1 MNREDVF
8 AYLGGCFHGEPAS
21 CSYACPF
28 RLDLRAFL
36 KKLARGRFDAAY
48 KDLAA
53 LIPFPEIVCRICP
66 QPCRNACQ
74 CSTVL
79 GGESIEMRA
88 LEKACVDYAKRR
100 EPTVYAVPPKAEHIA
115 VVGAGL
121 AGLSLALTLLRKK
134 YQVTVFEKAADL
146 GGGLCDFDDAEA
158 LRAAIEFQFS
168 REKPEFVFEREI
180 TSLDELS
187 DFVAVFLATG
197 AGGADFGLKNSWNS
211 ELYYTS
217 APGVFL
223 GGALVGLDT
232 VEGMA
237 AAVRAARSIEA
248 YLQTKNPENAAE
260 AWDVKNA
267 CRYVPHDG
275 ILPSPATKATGES
288 GYTAE
293 EAKTEAERCMQC
305 SCDGCMQVCEL
316 MQKYKKEPPRVA
328 SDVLLDGESRNSV
341 SSAAITRETWS
352 CNLCGRCAEKCSEH
366 TDVGGMLQLSRV
378 RRVEGNLYPP
388 AIHSYWLREFDFF
401 AAGEGALTLPGEENK
416 YVFFPGCRLGA
427 VNPDYVLKSYALL
440 RETQGAGLLLNCCG
454 VPAYWA
460 GEQKMFETHLASL
473 RETWEQLGKP
483 TFVLAC
489 ASCKKVFSCW
499 LPEIST
505 VSLYE
510 LLPPERAAKSG
521 EIAAAAVFDPCAA
534 AKFPEMQQA
543 VRALAA
549 ASGAVVSDCSSDGK
563 CCGFGGHMQ
572 LANPALYRQIT
583 ENRVSETELPYIAYC
598 TNCRETFRT
607 AGKESVHVLDLYFG
621 LRTGD
626 PTLEEKRQNSIA
638 LKKTLMEQSG
648 MGAFAEKT
656 EPWDALSL
664 SVSQEL
670 AAKLDS
676 LLIPLRDVKQ
686 VVYLAEEQG
695 VGFANAAG
703 ELLVC
708 GELDAVTVWAKVKK
722 RGENTFEL
730 LDVYAHRMR
739 VGKGEA

>member
-36 KKLARGRFDAAY
+36 KKLAKGRFDAAY

-66 QPCRNACQ
+66 QPCRGACQ

-79 GGESIEMRA
+79 GGESIEVRT
-88 LEKACVDYAKRR
+88 LERACVDYAKRR
-100 EPTVYAVPPKAEHIA
+100 EPTVYAVPPKAERIA

-134 YQVTVFEKAADL
+134 YQVTVFEKEAAYGGDL
-146 GGGLCDFDDAEA
+146 SSFDDAEE
-158 LRAAIEFQFS
+158 LCAAIEFQFS
-168 REKPEFVFEREI
+168 KEKPEFVFNREI
-180 TSLDELS
+180 ASLDELA
-187 DFVAVFLATG
+187 DFDAVFLATG
-197 AGGADFGLKNSWNS
+197 ADGADFGLKESWNS

-260 AWDVKNA
+260 AWDMKNA

-275 ILPSPATKATGES
+275 TEPSPATKATGEN
-288 GYTAE
+288 GRYTAE
-293 EAKTEAERCMQC
+293 EAKTEAARCMQC

-316 MQKYKKEPPRVA
+316 MQKYKKAPPRVA

-341 SSAAITRETWS
+341 STAAITRETWS
-352 CNLCGRCAEKCSEH
+352 CNLCGRCAEKCSEQ
-366 TDVGGMLQLSRV
+366 TDVGGMLQISRA

-388 AIHSYWLREFDFF
+388 AIHSYWLREMDF
-401 AAGEGALTLPGEENK
+401 AAGEGALTIPGEGN

-440 RETQGAGLLLNCCG
+440 RETQGAGLVLNCCG
-454 VPAYWA
+454 IPAYWA
-460 GEQKMFETHLASL
+460 GEQKMFEAHLAAL
-473 RETWEQLGKP
+473 RGIWEQLGKP

-489 ASCKKVFSCW
+489 ASCGKVFSHW
-499 LPEIST
+499 LPEIP
-505 VSLYE
+505 VISLYE
-510 LLPPERAAKSG
+510 LLPPECAVKPG
-521 EIAAAAVFDPCAA
+521 EIREAAVFDPCAA

-543 VRALAA
+543 VRGLTA
-549 ASGAVVSDCSSDGK
+549 ASGAAVSAFSSDGK

-572 LANPALYRQIT
+572 LANPALYRQIV
-583 ENRVSETELPYIAYC
+583 ENRTAETELPYVAYC
-598 TNCRETFRT
+598 TNCRETFRA
-607 AGKESVHVLDLYFG
+607 AGKESLHVLDLYFG
-621 LRTGD
+621 LQTGD
-626 PTLEEKRQNSIA
+626 PTLEEKRRNSIV
-638 LKKTLMEQSG
+638 LKKTLMEHNG
-648 MGAFAEKT
+648 MGTFAAETK
-656 EPWDALSL
+656 PWDALNITV
-664 SVSQEL
+664 SVSL
-670 AAKLDS
+670 AAKMDGM
-676 LLIPLRDVKQ
+676 LIPLRDVKQ
-686 VVYLAEEQG
+686 VIYRAEERG
-695 VGFANAAG
+695 TGFANAAG

-708 GELDAVTVWAKVKK
+708 GELEAVTVWAKVKK
-722 RGENTFEL
+722 LGENVYEL
-730 LDVYAHRMR
+730 LDVYSHRMR
-739 VGKGEA
+739 VGKGES